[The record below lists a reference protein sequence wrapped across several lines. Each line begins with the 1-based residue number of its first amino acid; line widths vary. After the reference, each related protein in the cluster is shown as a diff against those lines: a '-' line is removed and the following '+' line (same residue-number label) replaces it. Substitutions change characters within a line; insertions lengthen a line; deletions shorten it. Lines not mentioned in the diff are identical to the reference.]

1 VHVEHVAGRDIDRH
15 PQLLRWLSCSTIRA
29 GTWAPHVS
37 TWPAL
42 ARLVRLDVEG
52 PLGNPQFSGVV
63 VGIVVVVPTGLF
75 SGSDVEVPGRLV
87 VVVPDGAVPG
97 SDVVVGG
104 TVVVVAGPVV
114 VVLDG
119 GTEVVVVGPVVVVL
133 DGGTEVVV
141 AEIVVVGPVVVVV
154 DGVTELP
161 TVTGAETPNMPDELS
176 VTSSTVVPGSTRAT
190 FTVATPSAKVTL
202 LPVVQSPWAGYCG
215 AVPSGA
221 SLGPEKVRHWGPV

>member
-119 GTEVVVVGPVVVVL
+119 GTEVVVA
-133 DGGTEVVV
+133 EV
-141 AEIVVVGPVVVVV
+141 VVVGPVVVVV

>member
-1 VHVEHVAGRDIDRH
+1 MHVEHVAGRDIDRH

-63 VGIVVVVPTGLF
+63 VGIVVVVPTG
-75 SGSDVEVPGRLV
+75 
-87 VVVPDGAVPG
+87 
-97 SDVVVGG
+97 G

-141 AEIVVVGPVVVVV
+141 AEVVVVGPVVVVV